1 MGYYPSKIC
10 CLLNM
15 VIMLGYGMID
25 CLIGGQVLS
34 AVSGGNVTV
43 VAGIIIV
50 AVITWVVAV
59 FGMSIFHLYE
69 RYVSFFPSLNL
80 WLI

>member
-1 MGYYPSKIC
+1 
-10 CLLNM
+10 M

-34 AVSGGNVTV
+34 AVSGGSVSV

-69 RYVSFFPSLNL
+69 RCVPTSFRKSRLTPRNSDGLGHPN
-80 WLI
+80 W